1 MPINDSLIGAVTMK
15 LSATLPASTKPGKH
29 KISCCRNFA
38 SPLGV
43 QRKEFPSKHLRPR
56 APGYAMQ
63 RKWEAAE
70 CNQPKTINTRP
81 GGAAETS

>member
-15 LSATLPASTKPGKH
+15 FSATLPASTKSRVAGT
-29 KISCCRNFA
+29 
-38 SPLGV
+38 SPHRLVFKRVPFKPFGP
-43 QRKEFPSKHLRPR
+43 QGSGLCN
-56 APGYAMQ
+56 AT
-63 RKWEAAE
+63 KWEAAE